1 MKYDLKSL
9 KKAYEVVKKSQII
22 NISMDIQKF
31 DDEERMVWGYAST
44 EKLDCQGEI
53 VSADAMKSAWNDY
66 MKFGNIR
73 EMHTNS
79 AVGVVKEYDFKDDG
93 VFIGVKVVDDTAW
106 TKVKEGVYKGFS
118 IGGAIVEK
126 VGKVIKSLILSEIS
140 LVDRP
145 ANPGAVITVFK
156 MADFENVEEENEL
169 DEKIVK
175 SLEELNNSGYSL
187 EEILEIV
194 KKSKEQ
200 KDQSDKV
207 VKDALL
213 AKGFYEIKD
222 IISVIDILS
231 WVLDDKE
238 WQAKWSN
245 DDNTE
250 ILTSLRDHIISITEL
265 AQQMLQNEIKDLN
278 GVSDSVVELNTKIE
292 DIIKNKTET
301 NKQEE
306 IVNKLNKANSD
317 LELLTKSSNDKDVL
331 ITEKDAKIAELEAK
345 IEVLNKNAIFEK
357 KSDIKTVKKE
367 IVKENKTDLTIDE
380 IKKGV
385 DDEINSINEKLSK
398 SNCSNRT
405 NLTERLTVLKMKRMQ
420 LNIIK

>member
-53 VSADAMKSAWNDY
+53 VSADAMKSAWNEY

-106 TKVKEGVYKGFS
+106 AKVKEGVYKGFS

-156 MADFENVEEENEL
+156 MADFENIEEENEL

-292 DIIKNKTET
+292 DIIKNKPET

-380 IKKGV
+380 VKKGV

-398 SNCSNRT
+398 SDCSNRT